1 VKKRLMTLGVLTG
14 LLFCFSTSAYAI
26 SYISYTGSLSPY
38 GGGIIATDGWN
49 SAETVFAWIV
59 TEVGSQGGS
68 TLWEY
73 DYTFTVPTKNISHII
88 IEVSPDVPK
97 GTDPSITGIT
107 VLSGSSS
114 GGVDSYGPGGPNPN
128 MPGTM
133 QGIKFDGAETT
144 TLSFSFETTR
154 APVWGDFYAK
164 DGQDDSIWVTA
175 WNAGFTDTDP
185 TEPPDN
191 GSLDF
196 HILRPDT
203 QQTPVPEP
211 GTLVLLGAGLLGL
224 WLVRRK
230 K

>member
-1 VKKRLMTLGVLTG
+1 VKKRLMTLGVLTA
-14 LLFCFSTSAYAI
+14 LLFCFSISAYAI
-26 SYISYTGSLSPY
+26 SYTGNLS
-38 GGGIIATDGWN
+38 GDGAGIIASDGWD
-49 SAETVFAWIV
+49 SPETVFAWIV
-59 TEVGSQGGS
+59 KEVDSQGGL

-114 GGVDSYGPGGPNPN
+114 GGVDSYGPGGSNPD

-144 TLSFSFETTR
+144 TLSFSFKTTR

-164 DGQDDSIWVTA
+164 DGTDQGGTIDVTA

-191 GSLDF
+191 NSLNF

-203 QQTPVPEP
+203 RQTSVPEP
-211 GTLVLLGAGLLGL
+211 GTLMLLGAGLLGL
-224 WLVRRK
+224 WLVRRRK
-230 K
+230 